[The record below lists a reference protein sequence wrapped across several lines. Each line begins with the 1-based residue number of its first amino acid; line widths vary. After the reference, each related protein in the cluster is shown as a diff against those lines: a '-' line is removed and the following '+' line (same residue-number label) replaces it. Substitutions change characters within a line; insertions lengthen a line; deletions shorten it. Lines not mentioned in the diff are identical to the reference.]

1 MKKTIEKLSSNKKT
15 ILKFAKYGLLLFF
28 LFLIPSNVAHAG
40 WFGDIIMNIVGLSA
54 TTVGG
59 IAAEVL
65 SWLLEFVWIPVL
77 SWILTVMGNLLDHS
91 INFSLDM
98 TNISSIPGIK
108 IGWVIIRD
116 LVNMVFIFILLYI
129 AISTILGT
137 DGAATKKT
145 LANMVMAIIL
155 INFSMYIAGLIIDAG
170 NIVALTFRSA
180 IVTQGTSGGLG
191 AVIMNASKLSE
202 AYEPSGLGYTSFISA
217 AVRAILMSVTIY
229 AFFLASM
236 LFVVRIVSF
245 MILLILSPI
254 GFIGNLS
261 PKFAE
266 QSKKWWS
273 TLINQTLVAPVF
285 LFFFYIIAQITSSDG
300 LFRNTLGTQDA
311 MDVTYYF
318 NFVIIIALILV
329 AVKLSKQFS
338 GELGGKVAGFASTIG
353 KMALGA
359 AGAATIG
366 GLAIAGRGIAG
377 RGASALLSGANKTA
391 FEKAQEG
398 GLRGRFTRFKLNNY
412 AKMAQGTGLLQKFGA
427 EKMADAEKSLVDKST
442 EGGIYGLYSRKKLG
456 AMKAAEK
463 GSFDIRATQQGKNL
477 LGLAKGISFGKAGGS
492 GGFKEKVKETARE
505 ERKKMGEM
513 FGTNEGQKQ
522 RYAKEVLQK
531 PFWAFG
537 KEIDSNS
544 LLGKMSKNIQAGD
557 MIEKESGI
565 RVELTNETKD
575 LKAYLKQLQT
585 GEKPN
590 GDKITDDDRI
600 EIKIKMKDIRENIVY
615 LKEDLKEAAGEPK
628 KKD

>member
-1 MKKTIEKLSSNKKT
+1 MENLLQNKIHPVKFCKAEILSKTKLFNRE
-15 ILKFAKYGLLLFF
+15 ILLKLAKYGLFVFL

-40 WFGDIIMNIVGLSA
+40 WFGDIVMGVLDLTSGTIGQ
-54 TTVGG
+54 

-65 SWLLEFVWIPVL
+65 SWLVEFVWIPIL

-91 INFSLDM
+91 ITFSLDM
-98 TNISSIPGIK
+98 TNISTIPGIK
-108 IGWVIIRD
+108 IGWVIVRD

-137 DGAATKKT
+137 DGAASKKT
-145 LANMVMAIIL
+145 LANMVVAIIL

-170 NIVALTFRSA
+170 NIVALTFRNA
-180 IVTQGTSGGLG
+180 IVTQGNSGGLG
-191 AVIMNASKLSE
+191 ALVMKVSKISE
-202 AYEPSGLGYTSFISA
+202 SYEPSGFGYTNFISA
-217 AVRAILMSVTIY
+217 AVRATLMSVTIY

-245 MILLILSPI
+245 IILLILSPI
-254 GFIGNLS
+254 GFIGSLS

-266 QSKKWWS
+266 QSKKWWT

-300 LFRNTLGTQDA
+300 LFRNTLGTKDA

-318 NFVIIIALILV
+318 NFVIIIGLILT

-338 GELGGKVAGFASTIG
+338 GELGGKVAGFASTVG

-359 AGAATIG
+359 AGAATLG

-377 RGASALLSGANKTA
+377 RGASAILSKTGEGLAEAGSKGGIKGLGARFALRGLKGT
-391 FEKAQEG
+391 EKA
-398 GLRGRFTRFKLNNY
+398 
-412 AKMAQGTGLLQKFGA
+412 
-427 EKMADAEKSLVDKST
+427 
-442 EGGIYGLYSRKKLG
+442 
-456 AMKAAEK
+456 
-463 GSFDIRATQQGKNL
+463 SFDVRGTELGKKT
-477 LGLAKGISFGKAGGS
+477 LGLAKGISFGKAGGG
-492 GGFKEKVKETARE
+492 GGFKEAVKETARE

-513 FGTNEGQKQ
+513 FGINEAQKE

-531 PFWAFG
+531 PIWAG
-537 KEIDSNS
+537 GNAVDPSS
-544 LLGKMSKNIQAGD
+544 PLGKMSKNVQAGA

-565 RVELTNETKD
+565 RVELASEIKD
-575 LKAYLKQLQT
+575 LKGYMEQLRT
-585 GEKPN
+585 G
-590 GDKITDDDRI
+590 TDPSGVALTDVNKAD
-600 EIKIKMKDIRENIVY
+600 IKIKMKDIRENIGY
-615 LKEDLKEAAGEPK
+615 LKEDLKEAAGEAK